1 MTNHKFSILIISI
14 FLSAILLPI
23 SYAQAPA
30 VLTNFTVL
38 DPNGNDVTDEFLV
51 AGGSYTINFEI
62 EIGATLSDNILL
74 TTSMEKSGNS
84 FWTLNNNYQ
93 GVDTSVWTPGSQS
106 ITFQAVEGIAQFTLD
121 GKIPESI
128 TEKDVVDMD
137 KTVHAFEL
145 VPLLVMSLDSMEILD
160 ERTYT
165 ITDQTIISYDV
176 LLQSKLE
183 KLNSISMEGKYNSLA
198 LEIVSEAEY
207 LTTFGLYDDAIKLLN
222 TIPDSDYPAPPS
234 TTTLFIIASAI
245 LGITTIAFAL
255 LFIRIRS
262 SSSYLSSSISEKADK
277 LDLTKEEKNLVELF
291 PESEII
297 NVACHSAVNYHG
309 YSIIKNGKKRRLKV
323 ISSDTP
329 KIEFGDRIEE
339 EDKIYSTSYQKDGQN
354 YWKDEDDDEDF
365 AEDQLMEDFTF
376 GIAKRRLGVLLDHSD
391 GEELMESVQ
400 FKKWSLL

>member
-1 MTNHKFSILIISI
+1 MANYKFSLLIISI
-14 FLSAILLPI
+14 FLSAILLPV

-106 ITFQAVEGIAQFTLD
+106 ITFQAVEGTAQFTLD
-121 GKIPESI
+121 GKIPGSI
-128 TEKDVVDMD
+128 TEKDVIDMD
-137 KTVHAFEL
+137 KTVHALEL
-145 VPLLVMSLDSMEILD
+145 VPILVMSLDSMEILD

-165 ITDQTIISYDV
+165 ITDQTIISYDA

-183 KLNSISMEGKYNSLA
+183 KLDSISMEGKYNSLA

-234 TTTLFIIASAI
+234 TTTLFIIASVI

-255 LFIRIRS
+255 LFIRTRS
-262 SSSYLSSSISEKADK
+262 SSSYMSSSVSEKADK
-277 LDLTKEEKNLVELF
+277 LDLLLIKASRIDKSLSDDLETIKRELKELV
-291 PESEII
+291 
-297 NVACHSAVNYHG
+297 
-309 YSIIKNGKKRRLKV
+309 
-323 ISSDTP
+323 
-329 KIEFGDRIEE
+329 
-339 EDKIYSTSYQKDGQN
+339 
-354 YWKDEDDDEDF
+354 
-365 AEDQLMEDFTF
+365 
-376 GIAKRRLGVLLDHSD
+376 
-391 GEELMESVQ
+391 
-400 FKKWSLL
+400 

>member
-1 MTNHKFSILIISI
+1 MHLMTNYKFSILIISI

-23 SYAQAPA
+23 SYSQAPA

-51 AGGSYTINFEI
+51 AGGAYTIHFEI

-106 ITFQAVEGIAQFTLD
+106 IVFQAVEGTAQFTLD

-137 KTVHAFEL
+137 KTVHALEL
-145 VPLLVMSLDSMEILD
+145 VPILVMSLDSMEILD

-165 ITDQTIISYDV
+165 ITDQTIISYDA

-183 KLNSISMEGKYNSLA
+183 KLDSISMEGKYNSLA

-245 LGITTIAFAL
+245 FGITTIAFAL
-255 LFIRIRS
+255 LFIRTRS
-262 SSSYLSSSISEKADK
+262 SSSYLSSSVSEKADK
-277 LDLTKEEKNLVELF
+277 LDLLLIKASRIDKSLSDDLETIKRELKELV
-291 PESEII
+291 
-297 NVACHSAVNYHG
+297 
-309 YSIIKNGKKRRLKV
+309 
-323 ISSDTP
+323 
-329 KIEFGDRIEE
+329 
-339 EDKIYSTSYQKDGQN
+339 
-354 YWKDEDDDEDF
+354 
-365 AEDQLMEDFTF
+365 
-376 GIAKRRLGVLLDHSD
+376 
-391 GEELMESVQ
+391 
-400 FKKWSLL
+400 